1 MQESRRHV
9 FISYVRENAKDVDLL
24 AEAIRRSGVQ
34 VWLDRETLQPGIRWR
49 NAIRR
54 AIEQGAFFLACFSAE
69 YVEKGK
75 SYMNEELTLAI
86 DELRTYPTDKVWFI
100 PVRLSPCEI
109 PDRVIGAGETL
120 RNLQYVDLF
129 ADWDRG
135 VADILRAVGEV
146 KQHPPRGGNDVVRD
160 LARPIEDRLKQLAE
174 AWIKDGRGADWLIS
188 GKEFFAAYCWSLK
201 HEISSPVSDKYDAN
215 LAAFIDAS
223 LSFIGGPDAWST
235 MLREKVVCF
244 ICNDHFRMENI
255 QICTHC
261 MHYFCVFNTEN
272 CVCHSG
278 EMVG

>member
-1 MQESRRHV
+1 MREPRRHV
-9 FISYVRENAKDVDLL
+9 FISYVRENAEDVDRL
-24 AEAIRRSGVQ
+24 AEAIRSSGVQ
-34 VWLDRETLQPGIRWR
+34 VWLDREALQPGIRWR
-49 NAIRR
+49 NSIRR

-69 YVEKGK
+69 YVEKRK

-86 DELRTYPTDKVWFI
+86 DELRAYPTDKVWFI

-109 PDRVIGAGETL
+109 PDRAIGAGETL
-120 RNLQYVDLF
+120 RNLQCVDLF

-135 VADILRAVGEV
+135 VANILRAVVEV
-146 KQHPPRGGNDVVRD
+146 KQHPPQGGNDMVHD
-160 LARPIEDRLKQLAE
+160 PTRPMGDRLSQLAE
-174 AWIKDGRGADWLIS
+174 AWIKDGRGANWLLS
-188 GKEFFAAYCWSLK
+188 GKEFFAAYCWTMD
-201 HEISSPVSDKYDAN
+201 HGIASPESDEYDAN

-223 LSFIGGPDAWST
+223 LTFIGGPGAWDM

-255 QICTHC
+255 RICTHC
-261 MHYFCVFNTEN
+261 WHYFCGFNSDA